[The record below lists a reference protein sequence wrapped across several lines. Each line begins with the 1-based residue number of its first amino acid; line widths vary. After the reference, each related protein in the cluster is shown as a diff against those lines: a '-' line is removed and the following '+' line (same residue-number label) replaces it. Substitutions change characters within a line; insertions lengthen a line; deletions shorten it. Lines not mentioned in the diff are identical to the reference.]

1 MQRPLEETARVGR
14 DFQVPQKLTTDLHEL
29 LLTDSDQDLVQQFAH
44 TVLAAQE
51 NPTPF
56 TAKTGRTSG
65 TLDAAWVK
73 SVIANAK
80 HEGLAR
86 ELQHLVNE
94 RNAALQLLRWT
105 VERSST
111 REKVARQ
118 ILERALA
125 NQKELGRQAR
135 ARQQDLMDY
144 TDQIRAIEASYA
156 GIKDSGALRQD
167 TPGPQEH
174 HTPHDLTPSPRLK
187 NEPSQAPSSTTST
200 ARTRHN
206 TIKIKDPEPLD
217 NGSNP
222 RYADWKA
229 AVERKMELNAYFFP
243 DEFAR
248 ITWIATLIKGQAHEV
263 LAPYLAKQDDLEI
276 RSVGQIFELLGSVY
290 DNKSHKWEAR
300 QRLDSLKMKQG
311 ESFIDFAAKFVTLAT
326 KAGLHDRDRITE
338 LHKKLTGRIRLNS
351 QDIYERYEELTFAQY
366 RDRMTAR
373 YLVQVDALEGL
384 KEDREEV
391 AKTRIPTPDRGIIR
405 LLATLDSADYH
416 VAV

>member
-65 TLDAAWVK
+65 TLDAAW
-73 SVIANAK
+73 
-80 HEGLAR
+80 
-86 ELQHLVNE
+86 
-94 RNAALQLLRWT
+94 LLRWT

-144 TDQIRAIEASYA
+144 TDQI
-156 GIKDSGALRQD
+156 
-167 TPGPQEH
+167 P
-174 HTPHDLTPSPRLK
+174 
-187 NEPSQAPSSTTST
+187 
-200 ARTRHN
+200 RTRHN

-373 YLVQVDALEGL
+373 PRNNPPPSVKGS
-384 KEDREEV
+384 
-391 AKTRIPTPDRGIIR
+391 PIR
-405 LLATLDSADYH
+405 SPNRVTGPATLDPADYH

>member
-1 MQRPLEETARVGR
+1 
-14 DFQVPQKLTTDLHEL
+14 
-29 LLTDSDQDLVQQFAH
+29 
-44 TVLAAQE
+44 
-51 NPTPF
+51 
-56 TAKTGRTSG
+56 
-65 TLDAAWVK
+65 
-73 SVIANAK
+73 
-80 HEGLAR
+80 
-86 ELQHLVNE
+86 
-94 RNAALQLLRWT
+94 
-105 VERSST
+105 
-111 REKVARQ
+111 
-118 ILERALA
+118 
-125 NQKELGRQAR
+125 
-135 ARQQDLMDY
+135 MDY
-144 TDQIRAIEASYA
+144 TDQI
-156 GIKDSGALRQD
+156 
-167 TPGPQEH
+167 P
-174 HTPHDLTPSPRLK
+174 
-187 NEPSQAPSSTTST
+187 
-200 ARTRHN
+200 RTRHN

-373 YLVQVDALEGL
+373 PRNNPPPSVKGS
-384 KEDREEV
+384 
-391 AKTRIPTPDRGIIR
+391 PIR
-405 LLATLDSADYH
+405 SPNRVTGPATLDSADYH

>member
-1 MQRPLEETARVGR
+1 MAPTTSETPA
-14 DFQVPQKLTTDLHEL
+14 
-29 LLTDSDQDLVQQFAH
+29 S
-44 TVLAAQE
+44 
-51 NPTPF
+51 
-56 TAKTGRTSG
+56 
-65 TLDAAWVK
+65 LDGPADDHDC
-73 SVIANAK
+73 I
-80 HEGLAR
+80 E
-86 ELQHLVNE
+86 
-94 RNAALQLLRWT
+94 LLRWT

-144 TDQIRAIEASYA
+144 TDQI
-156 GIKDSGALRQD
+156 
-167 TPGPQEH
+167 P
-174 HTPHDLTPSPRLK
+174 
-187 NEPSQAPSSTTST
+187 
-200 ARTRHN
+200 RTRHN

-311 ESFIDFAAKFVTLAT
+311 VLYRLRSEVQ
-326 KAGLHDRDRITE
+326 

-373 YLVQVDALEGL
+373 YLDTDPRPRNNPPPSVKGS
-384 KEDREEV
+384 
-391 AKTRIPTPDRGIIR
+391 PIR
-405 LLATLDSADYH
+405 SPNRVTGPATLDSADYH

>member
-1 MQRPLEETARVGR
+1 MAPTTSETPASLDGPPTTTTASKVGR

-144 TDQIRAIEASYA
+144 TDQI
-156 GIKDSGALRQD
+156 
-167 TPGPQEH
+167 P
-174 HTPHDLTPSPRLK
+174 
-187 NEPSQAPSSTTST
+187 
-200 ARTRHN
+200 RTRHN

-248 ITWIATLIKGQAHEV
+248 ITWIATLIKD
-263 LAPYLAKQDDLEI
+263 KRT

-373 YLVQVDALEGL
+373 PRNNPPPSVKGS
-384 KEDREEV
+384 
-391 AKTRIPTPDRGIIR
+391 PIR
-405 LLATLDSADYH
+405 SPNRVTGPATLDPADYH

>member
-1 MQRPLEETARVGR
+1 
-14 DFQVPQKLTTDLHEL
+14 
-29 LLTDSDQDLVQQFAH
+29 
-44 TVLAAQE
+44 
-51 NPTPF
+51 
-56 TAKTGRTSG
+56 
-65 TLDAAWVK
+65 
-73 SVIANAK
+73 
-80 HEGLAR
+80 
-86 ELQHLVNE
+86 
-94 RNAALQLLRWT
+94 
-105 VERSST
+105 
-111 REKVARQ
+111 
-118 ILERALA
+118 
-125 NQKELGRQAR
+125 
-135 ARQQDLMDY
+135 MDY

-276 RSVGQIFELLGSVY
+276 RSVGQIFEPL
-290 DNKSHKWEAR
+290 
-300 QRLDSLKMKQG
+300 
-311 ESFIDFAAKFVTLAT
+311 
-326 KAGLHDRDRITE
+326 E

-405 LLATLDSADYH
+405 LPRDLDPADYH

>member
-144 TDQIRAIEASYA
+144 TDQI
-156 GIKDSGALRQD
+156 
-167 TPGPQEH
+167 P
-174 HTPHDLTPSPRLK
+174 
-187 NEPSQAPSSTTST
+187 
-200 ARTRHN
+200 RTRHN

-276 RSVGQIFELLGSVY
+276 RSVGQIFEPL
-290 DNKSHKWEAR
+290 
-300 QRLDSLKMKQG
+300 
-311 ESFIDFAAKFVTLAT
+311 
-326 KAGLHDRDRITE
+326 E

-373 YLVQVDALEGL
+373 YLVQVDALE
-384 KEDREEV
+384 D
-391 AKTRIPTPDRGIIR
+391 
-405 LLATLDSADYH
+405 
-416 VAV
+416 

>member
-1 MQRPLEETARVGR
+1 
-14 DFQVPQKLTTDLHEL
+14 
-29 LLTDSDQDLVQQFAH
+29 
-44 TVLAAQE
+44 
-51 NPTPF
+51 
-56 TAKTGRTSG
+56 
-65 TLDAAWVK
+65 
-73 SVIANAK
+73 
-80 HEGLAR
+80 
-86 ELQHLVNE
+86 
-94 RNAALQLLRWT
+94 
-105 VERSST
+105 
-111 REKVARQ
+111 
-118 ILERALA
+118 
-125 NQKELGRQAR
+125 
-135 ARQQDLMDY
+135 MDY
-144 TDQIRAIEASYA
+144 TDQI
-156 GIKDSGALRQD
+156 
-167 TPGPQEH
+167 P
-174 HTPHDLTPSPRLK
+174 
-187 NEPSQAPSSTTST
+187 
-200 ARTRHN
+200 RTRHN

-248 ITWIATLIKGQAHEV
+248 ITWIATLIKD
-263 LAPYLAKQDDLEI
+263 KRT

-290 DNKSHKWEAR
+290 DNKSRKWEAR

-405 LLATLDSADYH
+405 LLATLDPADYH

>member
-1 MQRPLEETARVGR
+1 MAPTTSETPASLDGPADDHDCIEKRRLEWAATSG
-14 DFQVPQKLTTDLHEL
+14 PQKLTTDLHEL

-65 TLDAAWVK
+65 TLDAAW
-73 SVIANAK
+73 
-80 HEGLAR
+80 
-86 ELQHLVNE
+86 
-94 RNAALQLLRWT
+94 LLRWT

-144 TDQIRAIEASYA
+144 TDQIRAIVDYVHSPDPAQYN
-156 GIKDSGALRQD
+156 QD
-167 TPGPQEH
+167 Q
-174 HTPHDLTPSPRLK
+174 
-187 NEPSQAPSSTTST
+187 
-200 ARTRHN
+200 
-206 TIKIKDPEPLD
+206 DPEPLD

-229 AVERKMELNAYFFP
+229 A
-243 DEFAR
+243 
-248 ITWIATLIKGQAHEV
+248 GQAHEV

-276 RSVGQIFELLGSVY
+276 RSVGQIFELL
-290 DNKSHKWEAR
+290 
-300 QRLDSLKMKQG
+300 
-311 ESFIDFAAKFVTLAT
+311 
-326 KAGLHDRDRITE
+326 E
-338 LHKKLTGRIRLNS
+338 LHKKLTGQIRLNS

-373 YLVQVDALEGL
+373 YLVQVDALE
-384 KEDREEV
+384 D
-391 AKTRIPTPDRGIIR
+391 
-405 LLATLDSADYH
+405 
-416 VAV
+416 